1 MASALKAKMYA
12 GRVARRT
19 ITILDVPEEYR
30 EMVLEELE
38 DSERERQERML
49 AEA

>member
-1 MASALKAKMYA
+1 MASVLKAKMYA

-30 EMVLEELE
+30 ALVLEQL
-38 DSERERQERML
+38 DDPERERQERML
-49 AEA
+49 EEG